1 MAIIIIFFISAYIAG
16 SINFAITLFK
26 ITGKGDPRKKF
37 SENAGTTNVYRQAG
51 KFWAVIVFL
60 LDTGRAIGIAF
71 LSVYLLKVEFVP
83 LIGLA
88 LVLGNRYPCFHNF
101 RGGKGVANYLGFTAV
116 LSPLWA
122 GIAAAAW
129 LLAYMIVR
137 IPFIASFFMIAF
149 LVAGTIIINDC
160 NPVSFTFAIVTGMFI
175 IYNHKKNI
183 IEYSN
188 KETKNEKILQDK

>member
-1 MAIIIIFFISAYIAG
+1 MAIIIIFFISAYIVG
-16 SINFAITLFK
+16 SINFAIILFTL
-26 ITGKGDPRKKF
+26 TGKGDPREKF

-51 KFWAVIVFL
+51 KLWAVIVFL
-60 LDTGRAIGIAF
+60 LDTGRAVGIAF

-116 LSPLWA
+116 LAPLWTV
-122 GIAAAAW
+122 IAALAW
-129 LLAYMIVR
+129 LLVYLIVR
-137 IPFIASFFMIAF
+137 LPFVASFFMIAF
-149 LVAGTIIINDC
+149 LATGTIIKNDC
-160 NPVSFTFAIVTGMFI
+160 NPVSAASAIVTGLFI

-183 IEYSN
+183 IERF
-188 KETKNEKILQDK
+188 KKT